1 MDHSCITRLGLQRWS
16 AMATCL
22 CSLMVVA
29 VLDHVSQAADVPFTG
44 IVVPEKVDLRAGA
57 GMKRYMTGNLKK
69 GELVQVEQVIYGWYK
84 ITPPASVYSFISK
97 GFVDV
102 RGDGSAGLTN
112 RVRCPVM
119 AANVQNRG
127 ESYVTQVR
135 LDKGTRLEIL
145 GAYGSFYLIAPPK
158 GAFVY
163 APPTAV
169 RRATKAEIRMASHTK
184 QDASVKSQSTTDEQQ
199 VDSKMV
205 RDAVSQPRAAD
216 LFAEKPQM
224 ESAVATIKQ
233 VKLEPQRLT
242 PMVSVKSQTV
252 ALVSGGQSGL
262 NENVNQDAPL
272 DSGSISPQSKL
283 QERPI
288 NATLMDMEARF
299 ANLSR
304 LPLETQPLDQ
314 LHGDYQA
321 LKRQSALSP
330 KEHKLVVK
338 RVEQLQLRA
347 TLADTLSKIT
357 RLDQQVDAV
366 AMQVVALDHRQ
377 GTAIPPPK
385 DQYIGRLLTSGV
397 YDGRRLPRFYRLV
410 EPGTG
415 RTIAYLRPG
424 PAIDPKPQLGKLVVV
439 RGPMH
444 WDKALK
450 LRIIEP
456 QRSELAA
463 LGTP

>member
-1 MDHSCITRLGLQRWS
+1 MDQLCITQLGSQRWS

-22 CSLMVVA
+22 CSLVVVA
-29 VLDHVSQAADVPFTG
+29 ALDHVSQAADVPFTG

-69 GELVQVEQVIYGWYK
+69 GELVKVEQVIYGWYK

-169 RRATKAEIRMASHTK
+169 RRATKDEIRMASHTK
-184 QDASVKSQSTTDEQQ
+184 QDKLQSAADEQQ
-199 VDSKMV
+199 MDSKVV
-205 RDAVSQPRAAD
+205 RDVVSQPQVSD
-216 LFAEKPQM
+216 LIVEEPEM

-233 VKLEPQRLT
+233 VGLEPLRLT
-242 PMVSVKSQTV
+242 PMVPIKSETV
-252 ALVSGGQSGL
+252 PLVSGGQSGL
-262 NENVNQDAPL
+262 DNNVNQDATVDP
-272 DSGSISPQSKL
+272 GSISPHPKS
-283 QERPI
+283 QERPV
-288 NATLMDMEARF
+288 NTTLVDMEVRF
-299 ANLSR
+299 ASLSR

-321 LKRQSALSP
+321 LKRQAALTP
-330 KEHKLVVK
+330 NEHDLVVK
-338 RVEQLQLRA
+338 RLEQLQLRT

-366 AMQVVALDHRQ
+366 AMQAVALDHRQ
-377 GTAIPPPK
+377 GTATPPPK

-450 LRIIEP
+450 LRIIKP